1 VRPFAALL
9 LGSGFTAL
17 VYETLWV
24 KQLGRVV
31 GVEVHAVTI
40 ALSAF
45 FAGLAVGSALLGR
58 LADRSTRPIRL
69 YAGLEAAVAVLGL
82 PATLLLA
89 RSAVPFV
96 ALRDAAGPLAWLLPF
111 ALVGVPAFLMGGTLP
126 ALLRA
131 LRPPADGLP
140 PATGLLYAANTA
152 GAVLG
157 TLATSF
163 ALVPALGIVG
173 ASLAAA
179 TIGLAV
185 AAGALLLD
193 RGAEPLPPP
202 APRSAGPSGR
212 PERSRDVRVALFLY
226 AASGAVALGYEVVW
240 SELLVQFLSTRSHAF
255 AVVLG
260 TYLVGL
266 ALGSLLYARFARSRH
281 DPWRALG
288 LLLAGAGASALGA
301 IAFLGPWLPDAQ
313 TFAGMWAMRLAGRE
327 TIEVV
332 ARFVVASA
340 AILLVP
346 TTLLGA
352 AFPAAARLAVG
363 NERVGGEVG
372 AVAAVNTTGGIA
384 GTLLTGFVLVPGLG
398 LVRSLVVLGLA
409 GAALGAVAVLKGGG
423 TRVLSRALA
432 TALVLVV
439 GLLGA
444 AIPRDRLARLLAEK
458 REGTLAFYEEDAGG
472 TVAVLEQR
480 TPGTGASFRR
490 LYIQG
495 VSNSGDAL
503 PSLRYMRLQA
513 LLPLLV
519 HPGEPRSVLV
529 VGFGTGITAGATLA
543 SPLLEKRV
551 VFELLPSVVRAGP
564 LFRGNLGA
572 AADPRIEVRL
582 GDGRQGMLRSA
593 SRYDLVTLEP
603 PPPSAAGVA
612 NLYSRDFYELGRR
625 RLMPRGLLA
634 QWWPL
639 PAQNDEDSRSLVRS
653 LLDVFPHVTLWTT
666 ELHEMLLVGS
676 EEPLSVDSTRV
687 AARFAAGET
696 ARALA
701 EVGVETP
708 EAALA
713 TFVTDRAGLDRYVA
727 GAPPVT
733 DDRPL
738 IEHASWVR
746 RGEFRRVLPRLL
758 DLSSDV
764 PLARNDPLRPAVE
777 AERHELVAFY
787 RAALLEMEGRP
798 EDASR
803 ALTEPLGRDPK
814 NPYYRWVVRGGP

>member
-1 VRPFAALL
+1 
-9 LGSGFTAL
+9 

-31 GVEVHAVTI
+31 GAEVHAVTI

-45 FAGLAVGSALLGR
+45 FAGLALGSALLGR
-58 LADRSTRPIRL
+58 LADRTARPIRL
-69 YAGLEAAVAVLGL
+69 YAALEAGVAVTGAL
-82 PATLLLA
+82 ATHLLA
-89 RSAVPFV
+89 QAAEAFIAFRE
-96 ALRDAAGPLAWLLPF
+96 AAGPLAWSLPA

-131 LRPPADGLP
+131 LRPRGDAVA

-157 TLATSF
+157 TLATPF
-163 ALVPALGIVG
+163 LLVPVFGIVG
-173 ASLAAA
+173 TGRVAAVV
-179 TIGLAV
+179 GLAV
-185 AAGALLLD
+185 AAAAVAIDRAAPPMPLAAEHAGDALD
-193 RGAEPLPPP
+193 H
-202 APRSAGPSGR
+202 AGR
-212 PERSRDVRVALFLY
+212 LRDARIALALY
-226 AASGAVALGYEVVW
+226 AAAGGVALGYEVVW
-240 SELLVQFLSTRSHAF
+240 SELLVQFLSTRTYAF
-255 AVVLG
+255 AVMLG

-266 ALGSLLYARFARSRH
+266 ACGSFLFARLARPRH
-281 DPWRALG
+281 EPWRVLG
-288 LLLAGAGASALGA
+288 LLLAGAGGAALVVIA
-301 IAFLGPWLPDAQ
+301 ILGPWLTDAQ
-313 TFAGMWAMRLAGRE
+313 TFAGMWAMRLSGRE

-332 ARFVVASA
+332 ARFAVASA

-352 AFPAAARLAVG
+352 AFPAAARLVAG
-363 NERVGGEVG
+363 ADRVGGDVG
-372 AVAAVNTTGGIA
+372 GVAALNTAGGIA
-384 GTLLTGFVLVPGLG
+384 GTLVTGFVLVPRLG
-398 LVRSLVVLGLA
+398 LVRALAVLAFAGAVLG
-409 GAALGAVAVLKGGG
+409 ALAVAKGGRRRSG
-423 TRVLSRALA
+423 SRALA
-432 TALVLVV
+432 VALVLAV
-439 GLLGA
+439 GLLGI
-444 AIPRDRLARLLAEK
+444 AIPPERFARLLAEK
-458 REGTLAFYEEDAGG
+458 RGGALAFYEEDVGG

-480 TPGTGASFRR
+480 SPGTGAAFHR

-564 LFRGNLGA
+564 LFQGNLGA
-572 AADPRIEVRL
+572 AADPRIEVRV
-582 GDGRQGMLRSA
+582 GDGRQGLLRS
-593 SRYDLVTLEP
+593 SQRYDVVTLEP

-612 NLYSRDFYELGRR
+612 NLYSRDFYELGRK
-625 RLMPRGLLA
+625 RLGDGGLLA

-653 LLDVFPHVTLWTT
+653 FLDVFPHVTLWTT

-676 EEPLSVDSTRV
+676 ERPIALDSRRV
-687 AARFAAGET
+687 VARFAPVET

-701 EVGVETP
+701 EVGVESP

-713 TFVTDRAGLDRYVA
+713 TFVTDRNGLERYAA

-738 IEHASWVR
+738 IEHAAWVR
-746 RGEFRRVLPRLL
+746 RGEFVRVLPRLL
-758 DLSSDV
+758 ELSSDV
-764 PLARNDPLRPAVE
+764 PLPPGDPLRPAVE
-777 AERHELVAFY
+777 AERRELVGFY
-787 RAALLEMEGRP
+787 RAALLEMEGRT
-798 EDASR
+798 EEASR
-803 ALTEPLGRDPK
+803 ALAEPLRRDPD